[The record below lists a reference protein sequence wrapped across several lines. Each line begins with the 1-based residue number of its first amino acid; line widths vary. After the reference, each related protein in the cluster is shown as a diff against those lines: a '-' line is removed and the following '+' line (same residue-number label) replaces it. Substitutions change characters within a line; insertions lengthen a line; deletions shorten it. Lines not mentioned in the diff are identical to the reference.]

1 MNNNES
7 LFDAIFNK
15 SSNSNYEYND
25 ETIKYIYTNIF
36 EKQIKNTSVHYGF
49 LHTFNE
55 HGYRSDSFNSNTEM
69 LVTGCSYT
77 FGSGIKTEHRWG
89 NILSQN
95 LKLPHSNLAIP
106 GASVERIVRDLF
118 CYFKTYGHPKYI
130 FALFPIFHRMEIINN
145 PKYFKTGD
153 YDRAFKKMQT
163 INSSNKRDV
172 YRLTAHINDFP
183 YNDKFYTQP
192 LIAESVLPAEIPQF
206 YSSMFI
212 QMLEQYCELADIT
225 LIWSTWDKK
234 QNMILEEV
242 NAMYPGTYKNKI
254 NITKGRWEFDKKINK
269 ANYIENNSVVNCHEY
284 YREKDNQTFDLAKD
298 IEFGIDLAHWGT
310 HRHLHVAEDFEKYF
324 KEMTKNDI

>member
-1 MNNNES
+1 MNNEDS

-36 EKQIKNTSVHYGF
+36 ENNIKNTAVHYGF

-55 HGYRSDSFNSNTEM
+55 HGYRSDSFNSTTDM
-69 LVTGCSYT
+69 LVTGCSQT
-77 FGSGIKTEHRWG
+77 FGTGIKTEHRWG
-89 NILSQN
+89 DVLAKN
-95 LKLPHSNLAIP
+95 LNFSHSNLAVP

-130 FALFPIFHRMEIINN
+130 FALFPIFYRMEIINN

-163 INSSNKRDV
+163 IAPSNKRDV
-172 YRLTAHINDFP
+172 YRLTAHTNHAP
-183 YNDKFYTQP
+183 LNHKFYKQP

-212 QMLEQYCELADIT
+212 QMLEQYCELAGII
-225 LIWSTWDKK
+225 LIWSTWDND
-234 QNMILEEV
+234 QNKILEEV

-269 ANYIENNSVVNCHEY
+269 IRYLEDGSVINCHEY
-284 YREKDNQTFDLAKD
+284 YREEDRQTFDLAKD
-298 IEFGIDLAHWGT
+298 TEFGIDLAHWGT
-310 HRHLHVAEDFEKYF
+310 HRHLHVAEDFEKSF
-324 KEMTKNDI
+324 KEIKNDN